1 MLDCVSGYNDS
12 SGHAYPGQCR
22 SPLIRSSSDNS
33 TWDIYCVLMIGWTH
47 PGAAHPRWAHAGDD
61 GGFDWLLLLFLVM
74 IAQSARAEISGTFCL
89 ATWECWYKAIR
100 VRQVCNFRRSPDW
113 PSCRLLHWPC
123 DTGSFPIST
132 SFGQWSIGNES
143 SLSDI
148 VSVHW
153 QLSWSYDRHPVP
165 ILCNWGRRSSAA
177 WGGPQPLIPSHGVVA
192 SLLHWWTLFW
202 HTLAWY
208 CNSSW
213 WLAKGHVSGSWEMC
227 SVRCTCNIKWRLPIL
242 FCIGLT

>member
-165 ILCNWGRRSSAA
+165 ILCNWEAFVCRLGGAA
-177 WGGPQPLIPSHGVVA
+177 APDSFTRCCCFFATLMDIILAYFGVVLQ
-192 SLLHWWTLFW
+192 LL
-202 HTLAWY
+202 
-208 CNSSW
+208 
-213 WLAKGHVSGSWEMC
+213 MM
-227 SVRCTCNIKWRLPIL
+227 TCQRTRERKLRDV
-242 FCIGLT
+242 